1 MTSLP
6 IIGNLVSPFFLSGA
20 SGFNALV
27 CMGSFSTNA
36 GSGFSSLGSF
46 WPSTLFSKFSS
57 VSWGVGGNFL
67 F

>member
-1 MTSLP
+1 M
-6 IIGNLVSPFFLSGA
+6 SPFFHLGA

-46 WPSTLFSKFSS
+46 WPSTLFSKFSY
-57 VSWGVGGNFL
+57 VSCGVGGNF
-67 F
+67 FF

>member
-1 MTSLP
+1 M
-6 IIGNLVSPFFLSGA
+6 SPFFRSGA
-20 SGFNALV
+20 SGFYALV

-57 VSWGVGGNFL
+57 VSRGVGGNFL